1 MPSKQSIQVRV
12 LDAGPN
18 NNKRNMKIFITGVA
32 GFLGSHLADRMLALG
47 HEVAGNDTLIGGY
60 MDNVPKGVEFHEADC
75 CDIDAM
81 VKITAGCDVVF
92 HTAATA
98 HEGLS
103 IFSPNF
109 ITKNNFQASVA
120 TISAAIQNKVKRFV
134 YCSSMARYGNQEY
147 PYKETQTPQPVDPY
161 AISKVAAEDVLKSIA
176 EMNDMEWIVAIPHN
190 IVGPRQRYDDPFR
203 NVMSIFINRILQG
216 KAPIVYGDG
225 GQMRCFSFIDDCVY
239 CLEKLALDPNIKN
252 DTFNIGPD
260 EEFVTIKYL
269 AELICDE
276 MNFPKD
282 QIIHMPARPKEIKH
296 ATCDATKAREKLGY
310 KTTTTLIEGVRSTI
324 EYIKARGSKPFDY
337 SYPVEIINDQ
347 TPKTWSER
355 LM

>member
-1 MPSKQSIQVRV
+1 
-12 LDAGPN
+12 
-18 NNKRNMKIFITGVA
+18 MKIFITGVA

-47 HEVAGNDTLIGGY
+47 HTVAGNDTLIGGY
-60 MDNVPKGVEFHEADC
+60 TDNIPPGVEFHQIDC
-75 CDIDAM
+75 CDVNAM
-81 VKITAGCDVVF
+81 SKAMQGSDVVF

-103 IFSPNF
+103 VFSPSF
-109 ITKNNFQASVA
+109 ITKNIFEASVA

-147 PYKETQTPQPVDPY
+147 PYKESQTPLPVDPY
-161 AISKVAAEDVLKSIA
+161 AIAKVAGEDVLKCLA
-176 EMNDMEWIVAIPHN
+176 PMNNMEWVVAIPHN

-203 NVMSIFINRILQG
+203 NVMSIMINRVLQG
-216 KAPIVYGDG
+216 KPPIIYGDG
-225 GQMRCFSFIDDCVY
+225 SQMRCFSFVQDCVY

-260 EEFVTIKYL
+260 EEFVTIKHL
-269 AELICDE
+269 AELVCQELKFDGQPIY
-276 MNFPKD
+276 
-282 QIIHMPARPKEIKH
+282 MPDRPKEIKY
-296 ATCDATKAREKLGY
+296 ATCDATKAREVLGY
-310 KTTTTLIEGVRSTI
+310 KTSTSLIEGIRSTI
-324 EYIKARGSKPFDY
+324 EYILLRGPKPFDY
-337 SYPVEIINDQ
+337 SYPLEIVNEQ